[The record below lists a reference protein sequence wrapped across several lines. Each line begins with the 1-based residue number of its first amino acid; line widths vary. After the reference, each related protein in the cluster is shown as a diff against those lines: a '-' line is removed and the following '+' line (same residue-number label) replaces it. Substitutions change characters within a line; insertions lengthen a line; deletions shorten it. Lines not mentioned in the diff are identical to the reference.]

1 MGEQTINSE
10 DITVGALFHDF
21 YVVPDYQREY
31 VWDGEQVEQLLQD
44 IHAERGSAGAAP
56 EYFIGSIVVCANAQ
70 GVFEL
75 IDGQQRMTTLFL
87 MLCAVRDH
95 LVVDTGSAP
104 GGIATQIAHTTID
117 DGGRDVHRYRLALQ
131 YPDSG
136 SVLTDLAT
144 GRAESIDLPPGA
156 TPSMRN
162 LLAAYRCVR
171 GFLRSELGGDAN
183 EVRRFYAYLCN
194 NVKLIRIKAKD
205 VAKALQIFETIN
217 DRGVGLDAMDL
228 LKNLLFMNSG
238 SAEFARLKETWKE
251 LQDTLHAAPEKPLR
265 FLRYYILS
273 QYEETVIREDEIYGW
288 FADNADQCGYKR
300 DPLGFAKGLLS
311 AALAYKHFL
320 HGNDAHGNPSWQL
333 ADLRYLGGRA
343 ARQHLI
349 LLLAGRGLAPEL
361 FQMLCREVED
371 LFFCYVVTRKPT
383 RDFERIF
390 AVWAAQLRKVT
401 TRAQLEEVL
410 ATTFAKEKEL
420 LAPRFTKALET
431 LATYDLQL
439 YRLRYVLAK
448 LSQHLELEAYGDGT
462 AQRRLESYLEHQIE
476 HVYPQTPSSDAES
489 EFGPRR
495 DPRVAQR
502 LGNLLLIEP
511 SINASL
517 GNRPY
522 SKKREVYPKSK
533 LLLTRSLAE
542 RVKVGNATK
551 IDRAV
556 AALQPFATWNEAAVE
571 QRQQQL
577 ARLACQV
584 WGVPLGEAVA
594 GSAAELSSTS
604 EAGGRP

>member
-10 DITVGALFHDF
+10 DISAGSLFHDF
-21 YVVPDYQREY
+21 YLVPDYQREY
-31 VWDGEQVEQLLQD
+31 VWDSEEVEQLLQD
-44 IHAERGSAGAAP
+44 IHAERGSADAAP

-70 GVFEL
+70 RVFEL

-87 MLCAVRDH
+87 MLCAIRDH
-95 LVVDTGSAP
+95 LAAEPGGAP

-117 DGGRDVHRYRLALQ
+117 DRGRDVHRYRLALQ

-136 SVLTDLAT
+136 SVLTGLAA
-144 GRAESIDLPPGA
+144 GAEPVELPPGA

-162 LLAAYRCVR
+162 LLTAYQCVR
-171 GFLRSELGGDAN
+171 EFLRRELGGDSN
-183 EVRRFYAYLCN
+183 GVRRFYAYLCN

-228 LKNLLFMNSG
+228 LKNLLFMSSG
-238 SAEFARLKETWKE
+238 SEEFARLKDTWKE

-273 QYEETVIREDEIYGW
+273 QYDVTVIREDEIYVF
-288 FADNADQCGYKR
+288 FAKNAEQCGYKR
-300 DPLGFAKGLLS
+300 EPLAFAKGLLS

-320 HGNDAHGNPSWQL
+320 RGNDAHGNPSWQL

-383 RDFERIF
+383 RDFERSF
-390 AVWAAQLRKVT
+390 AAWAAQLRKVT

-420 LAPRFTKALET
+420 LAPRFMKALET
-431 LATYDLQL
+431 LAADDLQA

-448 LSQHLELEAYGDGT
+448 LTQYIELLAYGEGT

-502 LGNLLLIEP
+502 LGNLLLIES
-511 SINASL
+511 SINASI
-517 GNRPY
+517 GNHPY
-522 SKKREVYPKSK
+522 SKKREVYPKSR
-533 LLLTRSLAE
+533 LLLTRALAE
-542 RVKVGNATK
+542 RVQVGTATK

-556 AALQPFATWNEAAVE
+556 AALEPFATWDEAAVE
-571 QRQQQL
+571 RRQQQL

-584 WGVPLGEAVA
+584 WGVPLGEAA
-594 GSAAELSSTS
+594 TGADKFSSTR
-604 EAGGRP
+604 ERGG

>member
-1 MGEQTINSE
+1 MGEQAINSE
-10 DITVGALFHDF
+10 DISVGALFHDF
-21 YVVPDYQREY
+21 YLVPDYQREY
-31 VWDGEQVEQLLQD
+31 VWDNEQVEQLLQD
-44 IHAERGSAGAAP
+44 IQAERGSADATP
-56 EYFIGSIVVCANAQ
+56 DYFIGSFVVCANAQ
-70 GVFEL
+70 RVFEL

-87 MLCAVRDH
+87 MLCAIRDH
-95 LVVDTGSAP
+95 LAAEAGGPP
-104 GGIATQIAHTTID
+104 GGIATQIGHTTID
-117 DGGRDVHRYRLALQ
+117 DRGQDVHRYRLALQ

-136 SVLTDLAT
+136 SVLTDLAA
-144 GRAESIDLPPGA
+144 GSGDSVELPSGA

-162 LLAAYRCVR
+162 LLTAYRCVR

-194 NVKLIRIKAKD
+194 KVKLIRIKAKD

-238 SAEFARLKETWKE
+238 SEEFARLKGTWKE

-273 QYEETVIREDEIYGW
+273 QYDVTVIREDEIYAW
-288 FADNADQCGYKR
+288 FAANAEQCGYKR
-300 DPLGFAKGLLS
+300 APLAFAKELLA

-333 ADLRYLGGRA
+333 ADLRCLGGRA

-349 LLLAGRGLAPEL
+349 LLLAGRELAPEL
-361 FQMLCREVED
+361 FHQLCREVED

-383 RDFERIF
+383 RDFERSF
-390 AVWAAQLRKVT
+390 AAWATQLRKVT
-401 TRAQLEEVL
+401 TREQLEEVL

-431 LATYDLQL
+431 LATDDLQI

-448 LSQHLELEAYGDGT
+448 LSQHLELLAYGEGT

-476 HVYPQTPSSDAES
+476 HVHPQTPSSDAES

-522 SKKREVYPKSK
+522 SQKREVYPKSK
-533 LLLTRSLAE
+533 LLLTRALAE
-542 RVKVGNATK
+542 RVKVGTATK

-556 AALQPFATWNEAAVE
+556 AALEPFATWNEAAVE
-571 QRQQQL
+571 RRQQQL

-584 WGVPLGEAVA
+584 WRVPLGDAASGRA
-594 GSAAELSSTS
+594 GELSSTS
-604 EAGGRP
+604 ERGG